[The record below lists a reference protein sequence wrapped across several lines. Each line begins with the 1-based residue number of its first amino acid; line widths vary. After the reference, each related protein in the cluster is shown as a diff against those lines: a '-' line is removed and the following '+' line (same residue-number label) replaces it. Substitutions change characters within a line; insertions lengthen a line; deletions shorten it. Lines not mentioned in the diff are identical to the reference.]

1 MSEFHR
7 PVMLDQCVDFLQVR
21 DGGVYVDATL
31 GGGGHSL
38 GLLEK
43 NPGIRIFGF
52 DQDQDALS
60 RARERLA
67 GFEKQVEFIQANFSQ
82 MRTELAL
89 RKIKGI
95 DGVLFDLG
103 VSSHQLDTPQRGFS
117 FDTDEPLDMRM
128 DQSLRRSAKD
138 AVNELTKAQLSRIFK
153 EYGEELNAGRI
164 AARIVVMR
172 AGKPL
177 ESTAE
182 LAQAVESV
190 AGKGSRESLKCK
202 VRVFQALR
210 IFVNRELEVLEP
222 ALRDAI
228 NLLTPGGRI
237 AVLSYHSLEDRIVK
251 TVFREARDGCVCP
264 PEAVDCVCGKH
275 KQLVLIT
282 KKPLEAE
289 EEEISTNSR
298 ARSAKLRV
306 AEKIKGEK

>member
-7 PVMLDQCVDFLQVR
+7 PVMLDECVSFLQPR

-38 GLLEK
+38 GLLKK
-43 NPGIRIFGF
+43 NPNIRVFAF
-52 DQDQDALS
+52 DQDKDALS
-60 RARERLA
+60 QARKRLA
-67 GFEKQVEFIQANFSQ
+67 GFKEQVEYIGANFSQ

-89 RKIKGI
+89 RKIKAI

-117 FDTDEPLDMRM
+117 FDSDEPLDMRM
-128 DQSLRRSAKD
+128 DQSQRKNAKD
-138 AVNELTKAQLSRIFK
+138 AVNELSKAVLSRIFK

-164 AARIVVMR
+164 ASRIAFQR
-172 AGKPL
+172 ETKPL
-177 ESTAE
+177 ESTAD
-182 LAQAVESV
+182 LARAVESV
-190 AGKGSRESLKCK
+190 VGKGTRESLKSK
-202 VRVFQALR
+202 VRIFQALR
-210 IFVNRELEVLEP
+210 IYVNRELEVLEP

-228 NLLTPGGRI
+228 NLLSPGGRV

-264 PEAVDCVCGKH
+264 PEAMGCVCD
-275 KQLVLIT
+275 KQRQVILIT

>member
-7 PVMLDQCVDFLQVR
+7 PVMLDECVSFLQPR

-43 NPGIRIFGF
+43 NPNIRVFAF
-52 DQDQDALS
+52 DQDKDALS
-60 RARERLA
+60 QARKRLA
-67 GFEKQVEFIQANFSQ
+67 GFKEQVEYIGTNFSQ

-89 RKIKGI
+89 RKIKAI

-117 FDTDEPLDMRM
+117 FDSDEPLDMRM
-128 DQSLRRSAKD
+128 DQSQRKNAKD
-138 AVNELTKAQLSRIFK
+138 AVNELSKAVLSRIFK

-164 AARIVVMR
+164 ASRIVYQR
-172 AGKPL
+172 ESKPL
-177 ESTAE
+177 ESTAD
-182 LAQAVESV
+182 LARAVESV
-190 AGKGSRESLKCK
+190 VGKGTRESLKSK
-202 VRVFQALR
+202 VRIFQALR
-210 IFVNRELEVLEP
+210 IYVNRELEVLEP

-228 NLLTPGGRI
+228 NLLSPGGRV

-264 PEAVDCVCGKH
+264 PEAMGCVCGKH
-275 KQLVLIT
+275 RQVILIT